1 MLKPQKAEV
10 VDKLKQKLKRSKSLF
25 ITDFTGLNVAEINGL
40 RKDFKKKGAEYVV
53 AKNTLLRLAVKEV
66 GLDPILNYLEG
77 PTGVV
82 FGYEDPIIP
91 AKILYDFNK
100 KTDKPKTKAFWIEEN
115 LFEGEKLENLAKI
128 PSREELLNQIVWSIN
143 SPITNLIGTLDG
155 VLRNFIGTLEAIV
168 KAKSS

>member
-40 RKDFKKKGAEYVV
+40 RRDFKKKGAEYVV
-53 AKNTLLRLAVKEV
+53 VKNTLLKLAAEEL
-66 GLDPILNYLEG
+66 GFDPILNYLEG
-77 PTGVV
+77 PTAVV
-82 FGYEDPIIP
+82 FAYEDSIIP
-91 AKILYDFNK
+91 AKILYDFSK
-100 KTDKPKTKAFWIEEN
+100 KTEKPKTKAFWVEEN
-115 LFEGEKLENLAKI
+115 LFEREKLESLAKI
-128 PSREELLNQIVWSIN
+128 PSREELFNQIVWSIN

-155 VLRNFIGTLEAIV
+155 LLRNFIGTIEAIV